1 MEVHQAE
8 DKRDH
13 KLLPPSCGRGNGSG
27 NYYYCVA
34 LRQCLF
40 EWKDGLVSVKQCFSL
55 FVCLENQV
63 SWNTILKFTD
73 VSNFDCRFTYE
84 GLFNI
89 TGMQ

>member
-13 KLLPPSCGRGNGSG
+13 KLLPPSCG

-34 LRQCLF
+34 LRQFFF

-55 FVCLENQV
+55 FGESSFLEH
-63 SWNTILKFTD
+63 
-73 VSNFDCRFTYE
+73 NFE
-84 GLFNI
+84 I
-89 TGMQ
+89 H